1 MKIFENGD
9 YILFNE
15 NVICFVISVI
25 DILCQ
30 FSCERIE
37 DLRALIRRI
46 QVMSVARV
54 NCKRMEELFKE
65 GL

>member
-1 MKIFENGD
+1 MSRVNFLANG
-9 YILFNE
+9 
-15 NVICFVISVI
+15 
-25 DILCQ
+25 
-30 FSCERIE
+30 IE

-54 NCKRMEELFKE
+54 NCKRIEDLFKE